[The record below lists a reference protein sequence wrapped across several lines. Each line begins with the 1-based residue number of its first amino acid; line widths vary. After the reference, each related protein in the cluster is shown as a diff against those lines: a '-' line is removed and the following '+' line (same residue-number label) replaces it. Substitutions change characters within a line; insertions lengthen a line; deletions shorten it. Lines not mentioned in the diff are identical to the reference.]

1 MPCSLFVSTES
12 YYLISNQTT
21 FFTRYQ
27 ALYWKSRKKNSDSI
41 SLSEWSVRC
50 RKLATQTINRIR
62 TRMNTSYLDN
72 CPRSLSKCHRQVQ
85 KKSNQSFDLNF
96 LISFRMIRLV
106 QKTYFTN
113 YQQNM
118 NKNAYQLFGQLST
131 KFIQMPQT
139 STKKA
144 INLLNSIFKWT
155 LSLTSHGQ
163 LYLLR
168 CWFVPL

>member
-72 CPRSLSKCHRQVQ
+72 CPQSLSKCHRQVQ
-85 KKSNQSFDLNF
+85 KSNQSFYSQVPIKRVGPNKRVGWIF
-96 LISFRMIRLV
+96 I
-106 QKTYFTN
+106 KYFC
-113 YQQNM
+113 
-118 NKNAYQLFGQLST
+118 
-131 KFIQMPQT
+131 
-139 STKKA
+139 
-144 INLLNSIFKWT
+144 
-155 LSLTSHGQ
+155 LSLSLFLSSCFFGAK
-163 LYLLR
+163 
-168 CWFVPL
+168 

>member
-72 CPRSLSKCHRQVQ
+72 CPRSLSKCHRQVR
-85 KKSNQSFDLNF
+85 KKQ
-96 LISFRMIRLV
+96 
-106 QKTYFTN
+106 
-113 YQQNM
+113 
-118 NKNAYQLFGQLST
+118 
-131 KFIQMPQT
+131 
-139 STKKA
+139 
-144 INLLNSIFKWT
+144 SIFWT
-155 LSLTSHGQ
+155 QFSNGPCRWHHMDSCIYFHVGLC
-163 LYLLR
+163 R
-168 CWFVPL
+168 CRKLDCILDCVG